1 MMTPLRMKIQIPIN
15 GARWRMA
22 GTTPAPSQVRF
33 LSWLMVETGGDA
45 GNSTEVISGTMGCCC
60 SKQSSA
66 AFGGDGQRLGTAD
79 EERGRRAAAAAE
91 KRFTDQPV
99 YTDANLTDEERA
111 KIRAERLA
119 AVEARMTKQE
129 KQAMKQKKKPTND
142 EPLRGPNSQNTMRW
156 TAG

>member
-1 MMTPLRMKIQIPIN
+1 
-15 GARWRMA
+15 
-22 GTTPAPSQVRF
+22 
-33 LSWLMVETGGDA
+33 MVETREKEKDELKILFY
-45 GNSTEVISGTMGCCC
+45 SSLTMGCCC

-79 EERGRRAAAAAE
+79 EERGKRAAAAAE
-91 KRFTDQPV
+91 KRFTDQPI

>member
-1 MMTPLRMKIQIPIN
+1 
-15 GARWRMA
+15 
-22 GTTPAPSQVRF
+22 
-33 LSWLMVETGGDA
+33 
-45 GNSTEVISGTMGCCC
+45 MGCCC

-91 KRFTDQPV
+91 KRLTDQP
-99 YTDANLTDEERA
+99 LTDEERA
-111 KIRAERLA
+111 KIRAERLS

-142 EPLRGPNSQNTMRW
+142 DPLRGPNSQNTMRW

>member
-1 MMTPLRMKIQIPIN
+1 
-15 GARWRMA
+15 
-22 GTTPAPSQVRF
+22 
-33 LSWLMVETGGDA
+33 MVETREKEKDELKILFY
-45 GNSTEVISGTMGCCC
+45 SSLTMGCCC

-91 KRFTDQPV
+91 KRFTDQPI

>member
-1 MMTPLRMKIQIPIN
+1 MMNIKSIILCLFSRLLYS
-15 GARWRMA
+15 ARFVF
-22 GTTPAPSQVRF
+22 GG
-33 LSWLMVETGGDA
+33 MVETREKEKDELKILFY
-45 GNSTEVISGTMGCCC
+45 SSLTMGCCC

>member
-1 MMTPLRMKIQIPIN
+1 
-15 GARWRMA
+15 
-22 GTTPAPSQVRF
+22 
-33 LSWLMVETGGDA
+33 
-45 GNSTEVISGTMGCCC
+45 MGCCC

-111 KIRAERLA
+111 KIRAERLSS
-119 AVEARMTKQE
+119 VEARMTKQE

-142 EPLRGPNSQNTMRW
+142 DPLRGPNSQNTMRW

>member
-1 MMTPLRMKIQIPIN
+1 M
-15 GARWRMA
+15 
-22 GTTPAPSQVRF
+22 
-33 LSWLMVETGGDA
+33 GG
-45 GNSTEVISGTMGCCC
+45 CC
-60 SKQSSA
+60 SKDSTTA
-66 AFGGDGQRLGTAD
+66 ASFEGEGHRLGNAGD
-79 EERGRRAAAAAE
+79 DRDRRAAAAAAE

-111 KIRAERLA
+111 KIRAERLS

-142 EPLRGPNSQNTMRW
+142 DPLRGPNSQNTMRW

>member
-1 MMTPLRMKIQIPIN
+1 MYRWHRKNWRTLSKRGGEGGPFPSFYHPPQIKSSSS
-15 GARWRMA
+15 
-22 GTTPAPSQVRF
+22 APP
-33 LSWLMVETGGDA
+33 
-45 GNSTEVISGTMGCCC
+45 TMGCCC

-91 KRFTDQPV
+91 KRFTDQPI